1 MICQPL
7 GQVSGGVIRPN
18 IKLCKYNAL
27 ILLDVYELAAVLVG
41 TLKVIKLR
49 MAAELPG
56 FF

>member
-1 MICQPL
+1 MLCQPL
-7 GQVSGGVIRPN
+7 GQVSGDVLRHN